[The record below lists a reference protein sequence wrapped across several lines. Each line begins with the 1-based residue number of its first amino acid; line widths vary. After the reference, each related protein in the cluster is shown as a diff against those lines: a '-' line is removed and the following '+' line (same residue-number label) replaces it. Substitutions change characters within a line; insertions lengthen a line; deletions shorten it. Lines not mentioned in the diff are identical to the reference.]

1 MKSLINSIS
10 TFFILLLSLISA
22 ILPRRIR
29 GYLGKFFG
37 YLIMIISPSRKRIT
51 LDNLTKAF
59 PEQSNKWIDQTCK
72 QSFYNLGIVFA
83 EMFAYIFISKKA
95 VYNYISKV
103 ENYEL
108 AKSLINQNKGTI
120 FLSAHYGNWETLALS
135 FALHLDIKPTIIVKP
150 QANEQLDRILNKM
163 RVRFGNKLVSSYN
176 GAFEIVKSLQNKEIL
191 AILADQSASKDK
203 DIYVPF
209 FGRYT
214 STYEAPAR
222 LALRY
227 RVPIIMPFMIRQ
239 KDFTYKVEIY
249 ELKYDDLQNSKDG
262 IYELTQRYA
271 AFLEAKIKEHPD
283 YWVWQHRRW
292 KHTIE
297 YANAE
302 KN

>member
-1 MKSLINSIS
+1 MKSFINTIT
-10 TFFILLLSLISA
+10 TFFIIILSLLSA
-22 ILPRRIR
+22 ILPRKAR
-29 GYLGKFFG
+29 GYFGKFLG
-37 YLIMIISPSRKRIT
+37 WLIMCISPSRKLIT
-51 LDNLTKAF
+51 FDNLSKAF
-59 PEQSNKWIDQTCK
+59 PEKSPEWIKKTAK
-72 QSFYNLGIVFA
+72 ASFFNLGIVFA

-95 VYNYISKV
+95 IYNYISEV
-103 ENYEL
+103 ENYHL

-120 FLSAHYGNWETLALS
+120 FLSAHYGNWELLALS
-135 FALHLDIKPTIIVKP
+135 LAMHLDIKPTIIVKP
-150 QANEQLDRILNKM
+150 QANTQLDKILNRM
-163 RVRFGNKLVSSYN
+163 RMRFGNKVISSYN
-176 GAFEIVKSLQNKEIL
+176 SAFEIVKCLQNKEIL

-203 DIYVPF
+203 DIYIPF

-249 ELKYDDLQNSKDG
+249 ELKYDDLQNSKEG

-271 AFLEAKIKEHPD
+271 NFLEYKIRQHPD
-283 YWVWQHRRW
+283 LWVWQHRRW

-297 YANAE
+297 FADAE
-302 KN
+302 NH